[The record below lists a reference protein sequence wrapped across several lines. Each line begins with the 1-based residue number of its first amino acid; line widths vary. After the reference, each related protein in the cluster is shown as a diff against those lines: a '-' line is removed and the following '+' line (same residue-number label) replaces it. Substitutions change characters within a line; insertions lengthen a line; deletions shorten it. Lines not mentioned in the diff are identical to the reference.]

1 MYTVVF
7 VGGGLS
13 LQTMFS
19 LAAQSRGLV
28 GAAFEMLLVGQ
39 GALPV

>member
-1 MYTVVF
+1 MCVAAS
-7 VGGGLS
+7 VGVPS
-13 LQTMFS
+13 LLAMFS
-19 LAAQSRGLV
+19 LAAQLQGLP